1 MFHRRAKNSR
11 RARSAF
17 FSSQHRPSLTRS
29 ERLRF
34 EELEARTMLDATPM
48 ISEFL
53 AANSNGIKRRGRRQ
67 QRLDRDLQSRLLG
80 RQFAGVAPD

>member
-1 MFHRRAKNSR
+1 MLEFQAQP
-11 RARSAF
+11 SAF

-34 EELEARTMLDATPM
+34 EELEPRTMLDATLM

-53 AANSNGIKRRGRRQ
+53 AANSNGIQDEDG
-67 QRLDRDLQSRLLG
+67 DSSDWIEIFNPTSSAVNS
-80 RQFAGVAPD
+80 AGVAPD